1 MLSAAKQ
8 LAPPDAEI
16 LRFAQHDTC
25 QELSAIYLVIL
36 AAQHPT
42 PHQFNR
48 VAVAPIPFVDADHI
62 VITEFRKRLVSLRL
76 PKALRLAYT
85 PGGSSR
91 RSSTA

>member
-48 VAVAPIPFVDADHI
+48 VAVAPIPFADHI
-62 VITEFRKRLVSLRL
+62 VIAESRKRLVSLRL